1 MLCSAFSVTWKIIN
15 SAITTGRL
23 LFNLSG
29 HQDVVRDLSFTTNG
43 SLTLVTAS
51 RDKTLRVWDLK
62 KDGMIF
68 TSAREGKLKCGA
80 GPGFFPWL

>member
-1 MLCSAFSVTWKIIN
+1 MLQTVFWLFALPLVSGEKEIIN
-15 SAITTGRL
+15 YVIITGRL

-43 SLTLVTAS
+43 NLTLVTAS

-62 KDGMIF
+62 KDGMTVEIF
-68 TSAREGKLKCGA
+68 
-80 GPGFFPWL
+80 